1 MEILIKN
8 QQKIIK
14 INQRKIRE
22 IVKKVLQHLR
32 IDEKTEVSILFTDD
46 KFIRSLNNKYRGID
60 KPTDVLSFSLQ
71 EGVVKSPEVESD
83 KLLGDIIISAETAQ
97 KQADALNH
105 SIEKE
110 LTVLLIHGLLH
121 LTGYDHEKDK
131 DYKIMR
137 EKESEILKIFALQ
150 FHVLYN

>member
-8 QQKIIK
+8 QQKRIK
-14 INQRKIRE
+14 LNQRKIKE
-22 IVKKVLQHLR
+22 IIKKILQYLKV
-32 IDEKTEVSILFTDD
+32 DEETEVSTLFTYD

-71 EGVVKSPEVESD
+71 EGAVKSPEIESD

-97 KQADALNH
+97 RQAYILNH

-137 EKESEILKIFALQ
+137 EKESEILKIFAL
-150 FHVLYN
+150 

>member
-8 QQKIIK
+8 QQKITK
-14 INQRKIRE
+14 LNQRKIKG
-22 IVKKVLQHLR
+22 IIKKVLQNLKVDKE
-32 IDEKTEVSILFTDD
+32 IEISVLFTDD

-71 EGVVKSPEVESD
+71 EGAIEPPEVESD
-83 KLLGDIIISAETAQ
+83 KLLGDIIISVESAQ
-97 KQADALNH
+97 RQADNLNH
-105 SIEKE
+105 SMEKE

-131 DYKIMR
+131 DYKIMLG
-137 EKESEILKIFALQ
+137 KESEILKIFALQ
-150 FHVLYN
+150 PDV

>member
-8 QQKIIK
+8 QQKIKKVNQKK
-14 INQRKIRE
+14 IERI
-22 IVKKVLQHLR
+22 IKKVLQNLKV
-32 IDEKTEVSILFTDD
+32 DEETEISVLFADD

-71 EGVVKSPEVESD
+71 EGAIKSPEIESD
-83 KLLGDIIISAETAQ
+83 KLLGDIIISVETAQ
-97 KQADALNH
+97 KQADNLNH
-105 SIEKE
+105 SMEKE

-121 LTGYDHEKDK
+121 LTGYDHEKGQ
-131 DYKIMR
+131 DYRVMR

-150 FHVLYN
+150 PDV

>member
-14 INQRKIRE
+14 LNQKKIE
-22 IVKKVLQHLR
+22 GIIKKVLQYLKV
-32 IDEKTEVSILFTDD
+32 DEETEISVLFTDD

-60 KPTDVLSFSLQ
+60 KLTDVLSFSLL
-71 EGVVKSPEVESD
+71 EGAVKSPEVESD
-83 KLLGDIIISAETAQ
+83 KLLGDVIISVETAQ
-97 KQADALNH
+97 RQADSLNH

-121 LTGYDHEKDK
+121 LTGYAHEKDK
-131 DYKIMR
+131 NYKIMR
-137 EKESEILKIFALQ
+137 EKESEILKIFAL
-150 FHVLYN
+150 

>member
-1 MEILIKN
+1 M
-8 QQKIIK
+8 
-14 INQRKIRE
+14 
-22 IVKKVLQHLR
+22 
-32 IDEKTEVSILFTDD
+32 FTDD

-71 EGVVKSPEVESD
+71 EGAIKSPEVESD
-83 KLLGDIIISAETAQ
+83 KLLGDIIISVETAQ
-97 KQADALNH
+97 RQSDSLNH
-105 SIEKE
+105 SVEKE

-131 DYKIMR
+131 DCKIMR

-150 FHVLYN
+150 PYV

>member
-14 INQRKIRE
+14 IKQLQI
-22 IVKKVLQHLR
+22 KKTIKKALQYL
-32 IDEKTEVSILFTDD
+32 KVNNKVEVSILFTTDE
-46 KFIRSLNNKYRGID
+46 FIKSLNRKYRGID
-60 KPTDVLSFSLQ
+60 KSTDVLSFSLQ
-71 EGVVKSPEVESD
+71 EGEEKIPEVND
-83 KLLGDIIISAETAQ
+83 NKLLGDIIISVETAQ
-97 KQADALNH
+97 RQADTLNH

-121 LTGYDHEKDK
+121 LIGYDHEKDE

-137 EKESEILKIFALQ
+137 EKENEILEIFA
-150 FHVLYN
+150 Y

>member
-14 INQRKIRE
+14 LNQRKIKE
-22 IVKKVLQHLR
+22 IIRKILQYLKV
-32 IDEKTEVSILFTDD
+32 DEKTEISALFTDD
-46 KFIRSLNNKYRGID
+46 KFIRSLNTKYRGID

-71 EGVVKSPEVESD
+71 EGAIKYPEVESD
-83 KLLGDIIISAETAQ
+83 KLLGDIIISVETAQ
-97 KQADALNH
+97 RQADNLNH
-105 SIEKE
+105 SMEKE

-137 EKESEILKIFALQ
+137 EKESEILKIFAL
-150 FHVLYN
+150 

>member
-8 QQKIIK
+8 QQKTIK

-22 IVKKVLQHLR
+22 IVKKALQSLKV
-32 IDEKTEVSILFTDD
+32 DEKTEVSILFTDD

-60 KPTDVLSFSLQ
+60 KSTDVLSFSLW
-71 EGVVKSPEVESD
+71 EGSVKTPEAESD
-83 KLLGDIIISAETAQ
+83 KLLGDIIISVETAQ
-97 KQADALNH
+97 RQADNLNH
-105 SIEKE
+105 SREKE

-121 LTGYDHEKDK
+121 LTGYAHEEDK

-137 EKESEILKIFALQ
+137 EKESEMLKIFD
-150 FHVLYN
+150 F

>member
-14 INQRKIRE
+14 LNQKKIE
-22 IVKKVLQHLR
+22 GIIKKVLQYLKV
-32 IDEKTEVSILFTDD
+32 DEETEISVLFTDD

-71 EGVVKSPEVESD
+71 EGAIKSPEVESD

-97 KQADALNH
+97 RQADNLNH
-105 SIEKE
+105 SLEKE
-110 LTVLLIHGLLH
+110 LRVLLIHGLLH
-121 LTGYDHEKDK
+121 LTGYDHKKDK
-131 DYKIMR
+131 DYKSMR
-137 EKESEILKIFALQ
+137 EKESEILKIFAL
-150 FHVLYN
+150 

>member
-14 INQRKIRE
+14 INQRRIEE
-22 IVKKVLQHLR
+22 IIKKVLLHLKV
-32 IDEKTEVSILFTDD
+32 DKKTEISVLFTDD
-46 KFIRSLNNKYRGID
+46 KFIRTLNNRYRGMD

-71 EGVVKSPEVESD
+71 EGAVKSPEIESD
-83 KLLGDIIISAETAQ
+83 KPLGDIIISAETA
-97 KQADALNH
+97 KRQADTLNH

-121 LTGYDHEKDK
+121 LIGYDHEEDK

-137 EKESEILKIFALQ
+137 EKESKILKMFAL
-150 FHVLYN
+150 

>member
-14 INQRKIRE
+14 LNQKKIEE
-22 IVKKVLQHLR
+22 IVKKVLQYLKV
-32 IDEKTEVSILFTDD
+32 DEETEISVLFTDD

-71 EGVVKSPEVESD
+71 EGAIKSPEVESD
-83 KLLGDIIISAETAQ
+83 KLLGLLGDIIISVETAQ
-97 KQADALNH
+97 KQADNLNH
-105 SIEKE
+105 SMEKE

-137 EKESEILKIFALQ
+137 EKESEMLKIFNLQ
-150 FHVLYN
+150 AHV

>member
-14 INQRKIRE
+14 LNQKKIE
-22 IVKKVLQHLR
+22 GIIKKVLQYLKV
-32 IDEKTEVSILFTDD
+32 DEETEISVLFTDD

-60 KPTDVLSFSLQ
+60 KPTDVLSFNLQ
-71 EGVVKSPEVESD
+71 EGAFKTPEVESD
-83 KLLGDIIISAETAQ
+83 KLLGDIIISVETAQ
-97 KQADALNH
+97 RQADTLNH
-105 SIEKE
+105 SMERE

-121 LTGYDHEKDK
+121 LSGYGHEEDK
-131 DYKIMR
+131 DYKVMR

-150 FHVLYN
+150 PHV